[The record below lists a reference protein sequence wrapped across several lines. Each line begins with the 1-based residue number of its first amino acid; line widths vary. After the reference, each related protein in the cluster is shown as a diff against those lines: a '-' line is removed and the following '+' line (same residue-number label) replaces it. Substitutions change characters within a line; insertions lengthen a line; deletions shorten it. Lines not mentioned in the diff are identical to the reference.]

1 MALEDYKTKSW
12 AKKYRQSDEEVVKG
26 DSWKKYSKNLESITR
41 GFGRQIS
48 VLEIGCGTGRFFCSL
63 KNVSTLWGLDN
74 SEAMLN
80 EARNP
85 VMQHEV
91 EKNIGKINLKKG
103 SIDQLDVVFA
113 DGTKFDFIF
122 SIGLLSEYGPTTDIS
137 VDFFN
142 NLELL
147 VKVGGI
153 IWLSISDR
161 QEAIENIVNASNLS
175 NSSKIIYSSL
185 EDDKNKK
192 TIVEIRR

>member
-26 DSWKKYSKNLESITR
+26 DSWKKYSKNLESITE
-41 GFGRQIS
+41 GFGRQILA
-48 VLEIGCGTGRFFCSL
+48 LEIGCGTGRFFCSL
-63 KNVSTLWGLDN
+63 RNVDTLWGIDN

-103 SIDQLDVVFA
+103 SIDQLDAVFS
-113 DGTKFDFIF
+113 DSRKFDFIF
-122 SIGLLSEYGPTTDIS
+122 SIGLLSEYGPTTNIS

-142 NLELL
+142 SLELL
-147 VKVGGI
+147 IKEDGI
-153 IWLSISDR
+153 IWLSISEK
-161 QEAIENIVNASNLS
+161 QETIENIINASILS
-175 NSSKIIYSSL
+175 NSSKIIYSLL
-185 EDDKNKK
+185 EDDKSKK
-192 TIVEIRR
+192 TIVEIRK

>member
-12 AKKYRQSDEEVVKG
+12 AKKYRRSDEEVVKG